1 MILLA
6 RSTYSGNSENTKNN
20 EQQILSDSLEWKK
33 NTSFLTGS
41 GLKEYGSGLGYSAV
55 EQSWILL

>member
-6 RSTYSGNSENTKNN
+6 MSTYSGNSENTKNN
-20 EQQILSDSLEWKK
+20 EQQILSDSLERKE

-41 GLKEYGSGLGYSAV
+41 GLNEYGGGLGYSAV